1 MSAFLSSIGAWIFSL
16 AAMIIPGM
24 GPAQIP
30 QYNGYME
37 ANYVYVASASPG
49 RIVAIDVK
57 EGQQVEQGE
66 QLFWLEDDQLG
77 AALRATEARQA
88 VAEANWR
95 NLETG
100 GREQEVNVI
109 RASLAKVE
117 ADQDLARLTLE
128 RTARLSEQ
136 GLVPMAKLDSDRAKL
151 AATDALVAQLKAQ
164 LEVAE
169 LPARDAQIVA
179 AEASLEAA
187 RAEVDVARSNLE
199 DRRVTAPTGGLV
211 ERVYFRVGEVAATG
225 VPVVAILPPEQLVA
239 RFFIPERDRAQFK
252 LGERLDLN
260 CDGCASG
267 IVATL
272 SYMASDPQHTPPII
286 YSRDERSRLVFMAEA
301 QVTGA
306 SNMLPGQPI
315 TLVRQP

>member
-1 MSAFLSSIGAWIFSL
+1 MSDFFAATAAWIFGL
-16 AAMIIPGM
+16 AALIIPGM
-24 GPAQIP
+24 GPVPTP

-37 ANYVYVASASPG
+37 AKYVYVAPASPG
-49 RIVAIDVK
+49 RIVSIDVK
-57 EGQQVEQGE
+57 EGRRVEQGDRM
-66 QLFWLEDDQLG
+66 FSLEDNQLQ
-77 AALRATEARQA
+77 AALRAAKARQA

-117 ADQDLARLTLE
+117 ADQELARLTLD
-128 RTARLSEQ
+128 RTQRLSEQ
-136 GLVPMAKLDSDRAKL
+136 GLVPLAKLDSDRARL

-179 AEASLEAA
+179 AEASLAAA
-187 RAEVDVARSNLE
+187 RADVDLARSNLA
-199 DRRVTAPTGGLV
+199 DRQVTAPVGGLV
-211 ERVYFRVGEVAATG
+211 ERIYFRAGEVAATG
-225 VPVVAILPPEQLVA
+225 VPVIAILPPNEMVA
-239 RFFIPERDRAQFK
+239 RFFIPEQDRVQFK
-252 LGERLDLN
+252 LGERLDLS
-260 CDGCASG
+260 CDGCGPG
-267 IVATL
+267 ITATL
-272 SYMASDPQHTPPII
+272 SYMASNPQHTPPII
-286 YSRDERSRLVFMAEA
+286 YSRDERGRLVFMAEA
-301 QVTGA
+301 QVSGA